1 MHVKCR
7 LSDRVR
13 FGPSVFR
20 PTPTSAAGS
29 RGVVRGRSSRRRG
42 ARVPRAQ
49 RLGGSLAGGTSLFD
63 NPADVPVRLDDPSV
77 IERRRHGSQR
87 PNRGAQPSGSPPGEP
102 TLGSI
107 LVSRARANTKD
118 RPDAQVCV
126 AARYALMAALAPMSR
141 GPVFA
146 SVSAATIER
155 WTLVDARWTS
165 EPPIVAPSE
174 NGNRS

>member
-1 MHVKCR
+1 MCSGIEVMN
-7 LSDRVR
+7 
-13 FGPSVFR
+13 
-20 PTPTSAAGS
+20 PTPVDWRNDRMRVELPHGQPD
-29 RGVVRGRSSRRRG
+29 GEDPQV
-42 ARVPRAQ
+42 ARTREEV
-49 RLGGSLAGGTSLFD
+49 LAGGTRLFD
-63 NPADVPVRLDDPSV
+63 NPANVSVRLEDPTV

-141 GPVFA
+141 GPLFE